1 MKSSD
6 PVSCQNCREGAVRS
20 FLSLGN
26 QPACHLLADAT
37 EAAQEPSWPLDLG
50 FCPRCSLVQVME
62 PVDERILFA
71 DGYHHLAGLT
81 QGFRKHLAVLADELA
96 TTLESQ
102 SRKRYAVEIGSNDG
116 TLLDL
121 LAERGFEVLGID
133 PCGSESPGGSPVV
146 REYFGADV
154 AQRLRTTTR
163 PADVVLA
170 TNTLAHVTNLHD
182 FLEGVHAML
191 ADDGMFVSESHYLP
205 GLLEDLQYDF
215 IYHEHSRYYS
225 VTALAAAFERHGLE
239 IFSVQQI
246 ATHGGSIRVYAG
258 LVGAHEVQE
267 SVAAIRAEE
276 DAMRL
281 TDEATY
287 AGFATRVEQ
296 HREQLLQLLKEV
308 SADGSRVAAASLPA
322 RAVTLLNYVPLG
334 PDELDYIAE
343 ISPKKIGLLSP
354 GTHLP
359 VVAQSQLCGPDQPE
373 YALLLSWHIL
383 DELTSRLRAEGF
395 TGKFIVPLPEPRIID

>member
-1 MKSSD
+1 MLSSD
-6 PVSCQNCREGAVRS
+6 SVPCQNCRDVAVRS

-26 QPACHLLADAT
+26 QPACHLPADAA
-37 EAAQEPSWPLDLG
+37 EAAHEPSWPLELG
-50 FCPRCSLVQVME
+50 FCPRCSLVQVMQ

-81 QGFRKHLAVLADELA
+81 QGFRTHLAVLADELA
-96 TTLESQ
+96 HTLESQ
-102 SRKRYAVEIGSNDG
+102 SQKRYAVEIGSNDG
-116 TLLDL
+116 TLLDQ

-133 PCGSESPGGSPVV
+133 PCGTESPGGSPVV

-154 AQRLRTTTR
+154 AERLRSSTR

-182 FLEGVHAML
+182 FLGGVRAML
-191 ADDGMFVSESHYLP
+191 ADDGMFVTESHYLP
-205 GLLEDLQYDF
+205 ELLEDLQYDF

-225 VTALAAAFERHGLE
+225 VTALTAAFERHGLE
-239 IFSVQQI
+239 IFDVQRI

-258 LVGAHEVQE
+258 LEGAHEVRE

-276 DAMRL
+276 EAMRL
-281 TDEATY
+281 TDDATY
-287 AGFATRVEQ
+287 SSFAARVEL
-296 HREQLLQLLKEV
+296 HREHLLRLLKEV
-308 SADGSRVAAASLPA
+308 TADGSRVAAASLPA
-322 RAVTLLNYVPLG
+322 RAVTLLNYACLG
-334 PDELDYIAE
+334 PAELEYIGE
-343 ISPKKIGLLSP
+343 ISPKKIGRLSP

-359 VVAQSQLCGPDQPE
+359 VVSQSQLCGPDQPE
-373 YALLLSWHIL
+373 YALLLSWHII

-395 TGKFIVPLPEPRIID
+395 TGKFILPLPEPVVVD